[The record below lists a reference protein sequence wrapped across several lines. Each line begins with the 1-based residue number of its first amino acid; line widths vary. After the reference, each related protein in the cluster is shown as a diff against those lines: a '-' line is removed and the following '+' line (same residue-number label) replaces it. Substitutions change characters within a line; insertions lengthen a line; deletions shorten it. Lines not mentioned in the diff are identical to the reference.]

1 MVYIF
6 NSAVA
11 GNYTFDLCESGY
23 DTKIWVWDI
32 ELNCVGCNEDYCS
45 DSSGNPYRSYLEI
58 QNLPAGDYYII
69 VDGYGGEAGEY
80 RLITDMESPQEYGN
94 CQLPHSSDDEWS
106 AGTSYDDSDEHN
118 YLRADR
124 FGDTGLISSIR
135 FWGLSLAYTSGW
147 SECLNFPMDFHIN
160 IYSDEGLDYPG
171 ELAYSEDVSLTGTP
185 VGTQYAGYILYEFN
199 VSLQNPVLLEDGWLG
214 LQGYGDFH
222 DCWFLWLSSGTG
234 DGYSYF
240 EANGDPQTC
249 NWDLSFCLN
258 PDEAVMK
265 TDSPINIAL
274 VDVYPNPFNPST
286 SIEYSLATPARVAL
300 SVYNINGQLVDVIHD
315 GFMPAGHHTA
325 AWSPSDLASGVYI
338 VKLRVDTYAVTQKMM
353 YIK

>member
-1 MVYIF
+1 VVYIF

-135 FWGLSLAYTSGW
+135 FWGLSLA
-147 SECLNFPMDFHIN
+147 
-160 IYSDEGLDYPG
+160 
-171 ELAYSEDVSLTGTP
+171 
-185 VGTQYAGYILYEFN
+185 
-199 VSLQNPVLLEDGWLG
+199 
-214 LQGYGDFH
+214 
-222 DCWFLWLSSGTG
+222 
-234 DGYSYF
+234 
-240 EANGDPQTC
+240 
-249 NWDLSFCLN
+249 
-258 PDEAVMK
+258 
-265 TDSPINIAL
+265 
-274 VDVYPNPFNPST
+274 
-286 SIEYSLATPARVAL
+286 TPARVAL